1 MPDVATPKLL
11 RRLNAGLVLNALRG
25 TGAIR
30 VTELVAAT
38 GLSRPTV
45 DAVADDLVRLGW
57 VEESDDDGE
66 RRARGRPARRL
77 AFRAGAGHVLGLD
90 IGEVKVRAAVADLG
104 GEVLAEELTFVD
116 GDGDRVALARRT
128 ATAAL
133 RAAGVARTSLLAVG
147 VGCTG
152 GMDPERGEVLYSGA
166 LPPGTKLGPALA
178 RSLRAPVAL
187 ENDCN
192 LAVIGERWRGVAAG
206 VDDVICVLA
215 GERMGAGI
223 VVGGRLVRGH
233 RGAAGEMAVLG
244 AHEDE
249 HGAEGIAYLA
259 RRMGAEAVA
268 SGAASAPARDP
279 ARAPSAAGDPSR
291 APSAAGDPS
300 RAPSVAGDPSPTSRS
315 DRDPA
320 SSAAG
325 ILERLV
331 GGDPA
336 HVRAEEVFAAARAG
350 DYVAARIVDEV
361 LHRAGRA
368 IVPLAQVL
376 NPELVVIGG
385 GVAAAGETLLVP
397 LREQLEAMAWL
408 PPRLAVSSLAE
419 RGVVVGA
426 IRHALDHLEPRL
438 LAGLDQA
445 A

>member
-1 MPDVATPKLL
+1 MAVATPRLL
-11 RRLNAGLVLNALRG
+11 RRINAGLVLDALRVAG
-25 TGAIR
+25 PMR
-30 VTELVAAT
+30 VTELVERT

-45 DAVADDLVRLGW
+45 DAVADDLLRLGW
-57 VEESDDDGE
+57 LEEVDGSAGE
-66 RRARGRPARRL
+66 RRGRGRPARTL
-77 AFRAGAGHVLGLD
+77 AFRASAGHVLGLD
-90 IGEVKVRAAVADLG
+90 IGEAKVRAAVADLA
-104 GEVLAEELTFVD
+104 GELVGEDVRVVAPGE
-116 GDGDRVALARRT
+116 DRLALARRT

-133 RAAGVARTSLLAVG
+133 RQAGVARDSLLAACA
-147 VGCTG
+147 GCTG
-152 GMDPERGEVLYSGA
+152 GMDPETGEVLYSGA

-178 RSLRAPVAL
+178 RSLRTPVVV

-244 AHEDE
+244 AHEEE

-259 RRMGAEAVA
+259 R
-268 SGAASAPARDP
+268 
-279 ARAPSAAGDPSR
+279 ARAANHLGDVS
-291 APSAAGDPS
+291 
-300 RAPSVAGDPSPTSRS
+300 T
-315 DRDPA
+315 
-320 SSAAG
+320 
-325 ILERLV
+325 E
-331 GGDPA
+331 
-336 HVRAEEVFAAARAG
+336 HVFAAARDG
-350 DYVAARIVDEV
+350 DPVAAEIVDEV
-361 LHRAGRA
+361 LQRAGRA

-385 GVAAAGETLLVP
+385 GVAAAGETLVAP
-397 LREQLEAMAWL
+397 LRRQIEEMAWL
-408 PPRLAVSSLAE
+408 PPRVAASSLGD

-438 LAGLDQA
+438 LDGLDEA